1 MIVTRFQ
8 IYCDQDHGV
17 PVFWPEDGAIDGA
30 ILTPH
35 EARADARKA
44 GWGRANDGAGLVDL
58 CPDCL
63 RDHARSRLRKIR
75 NKNAQPVAE

>member
-1 MIVTRFQ
+1 MIATRFR

-44 GWGRANDGAGLVDL
+44 GWGRANDGAG
-58 CPDCL
+58 
-63 RDHARSRLRKIR
+63 S
-75 NKNAQPVAE
+75 